1 MLNLL
6 FQNLLAQRVY
16 QVLSP
21 YGTQGGP
28 MELEPLE
35 LVHWSTGKANL
46 A

>member
-6 FQNLLAQRVY
+6 FQSLLAQRGY
-16 QVLSP
+16 QALSP

-28 MELEPLE
+28 LELGPLE